1 MNEPEVSAVN
11 SATIKVEIP
20 ASLRLHASI
29 SGDRVIALLV
39 PQPATLGIVLE
50 ALEAQFPALRGT
62 LRDPATQARR
72 AFIRFFACG
81 EDISL
86 TPLDHPLPEPV
97 MTGRESLL
105 IVGAI
110 AGG

>member
-1 MNEPEVSAVN
+1 MNSSQAVTVN
-11 SATIKVEIP
+11 SATIRIEIP

-29 SGDRVIALLV
+29 AGDRVMALAVL
-39 PQPATLGIVLE
+39 QPATLARVID
-50 ALEAQFPALRGT
+50 ALEAQFPALHGT

-81 EDISL
+81 EDISHA
-86 TPLDHPLPEPV
+86 PLDHPLPEPV
-97 MTGRESLL
+97 MTGREPLL